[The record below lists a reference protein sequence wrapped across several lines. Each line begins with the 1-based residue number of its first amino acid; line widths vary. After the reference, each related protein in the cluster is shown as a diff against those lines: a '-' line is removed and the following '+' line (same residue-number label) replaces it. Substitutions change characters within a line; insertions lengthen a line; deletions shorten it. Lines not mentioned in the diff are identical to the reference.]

1 MSTLRLDSLEF
12 EENDQQRKGSFDSS
26 NSLHTD
32 WSLSS
37 DGVSLL
43 HKSTGVHIT
52 HEGTKGLE
60 SDYGLGDVYVS
71 LGDFEVNPTP
81 LGHGRS
87 SVVFSAIHKLSG
99 KTVAIKDIYVGDI
112 LHQTQLSAEIHSWR
126 LTSYC
131 PLLVQFLGAF
141 IKPNKNVV
149 CLVMEYMEFGTLSD
163 ILYKNLNRDLKND
176 EVPKGVSE
184 RFLKFIAIQ
193 MVDGLVYL
201 HQNNRIHRD
210 VKLNN
215 ILINQDGA
223 VKISD
228 FGISKLIDQN
238 NAKDHNKNVST
249 FVGTQIYMSPE
260 RLQGKSYSFSSD
272 IWSLGICLY
281 ELAVGTHPFKNLS
294 LFDMVY
300 ILCEDNSENGETL
313 PFLEKIIKRCPLPE
327 SLHKNT
333 EFYAFLRGCLEL
345 DPLKRLTATQ
355 LQGLNWLNSGTCN
368 RFEFL
373 NWLQSIQKQDNT
385 CENAEP

>member
-1 MSTLRLDSLEF
+1 MSALRLDSFEF
-12 EENDQQRKGSFDSS
+12 DEDEEKRKGSFDSS

-32 WSLSS
+32 WSFSS

-60 SDYGLGDVYVS
+60 SDYGLGDIYVS
-71 LGDFEVNPTP
+71 FEDFEVNPTP

-87 SVVFSAIHKLSG
+87 SIVFSAIHKLSG

-163 ILYKNLNRDLKND
+163 ILYKKLNRNLQS
-176 EVPKGVSE
+176 EEIPEGVKE
-184 RFLKFIAIQ
+184 NFLKFISIQ
-193 MVDGLVYL
+193 IVDGLAYL

-238 NAKDHNKNVST
+238 NTKDHNKNVST

-272 IWSLGICLY
+272 IWSLGICIY

-300 ILCEDNSENGETL
+300 ILCEDNSEGGESL

-327 SLHKNT
+327 HLHKNT
-333 EFYAFLRGCLEL
+333 DFYAFLQGCLEL
-345 DPLKRLTATQ
+345 DPLKRLTAFQ
-355 LQGLNWLNSGTCN
+355 LQDFKWLNSGTCN
-368 RFEFL
+368 RYEFL
-373 NWLQSIQKQDNT
+373 AWLQQIQKLDSN
-385 CENAEP
+385 

>member
-1 MSTLRLDSLEF
+1 MSALRLESLELDGD
-12 EENDQQRKGSFDSS
+12 EDQKSNLDSS

-32 WSLSS
+32 WSFSS

-43 HKSTGVHIT
+43 HKSTGVNIT
-52 HEGTKGLE
+52 YEGTKGLE
-60 SDYGLGDVYVS
+60 SNYGLGDICMCFK
-71 LGDFEVNPTP
+71 DFEINPTP

-87 SVVFSAIHKLSG
+87 SVVFSASHITSG
-99 KTVAIKDIYVGDI
+99 RIVAIKDIYVGDI

-141 IKPNKNVV
+141 IKPNKSVV
-149 CLVMEYMEFGTLSD
+149 CLVMEYMNFGTLND
-163 ILYKNLNRDLKND
+163 LLYKCQNNFLAQ
-176 EVPKGVSE
+176 ESPKGIE
-184 RFLKFIAIQ
+184 ENFLKFISIQIVDAIA
-193 MVDGLVYL
+193 YL

-238 NAKDHNKNVST
+238 TSKDHSKNVST

-272 IWSLGICLY
+272 IWSLGICIY
-281 ELAVGTHPFKNLS
+281 ELAAGTHPFKNLS

-300 ILCEDNSENGETL
+300 LLCEDNSENDEPR
-313 PFLEKIIKRCPLPE
+313 PFIEKIIKRCPLPLH
-327 SLHKNT
+327 LHKNP
-333 EFYAFLRGCLEL
+333 EFYSFLQGCLEI
-345 DPLKRLTATQ
+345 DPSKRLSATQ
-355 LQGLNWLNSGTCN
+355 LQNLDWLSHGTCN
-368 RFEFL
+368 RLEFL
-373 NWLQSIQKQDNT
+373 NWLHQLRKIN
-385 CENAEP
+385 

>member
-1 MSTLRLDSLEF
+1 MSALRLESFEF
-12 EENDQQRKGSFDSS
+12 EENEEQRKGSFDGS

-52 HEGTKGLE
+52 HEGTRGLE
-60 SDYGLGDVYVS
+60 SDYGLGDIYVS
-71 LGDFEVNPTP
+71 FGDFEVNPTP

-99 KTVAIKDIYVGDI
+99 KIVAIKDIYVGDI
-112 LHQTQLSAEIHSWR
+112 LHQSQLSAEIHSWR

-141 IKPNKNVV
+141 IKPNKSVV

-163 ILYKNLNRDLKND
+163 ILYKNLNRNLQSN
-176 EVPKGVSE
+176 ETPEGVNE
-184 RFLKFIAIQ
+184 NFLKFISIQ
-193 MVDGLVYL
+193 MVDGLAYL

-238 NAKDHNKNVST
+238 NTKDHNKNVST

-272 IWSLGICLY
+272 IWSLGICIY

-300 ILCEDNSENGETL
+300 ILCEDNTENGEPL

-327 SLHKNT
+327 HLHKNPD
-333 EFYAFLRGCLEL
+333 FYAFLKGCLEL
-345 DPLKRLTATQ
+345 DPLKRLTALQ
-355 LQGLNWLNSGTCN
+355 LQDLKWLNFGTCN
-368 RFEFL
+368 RYEFL
-373 NWLQSIQKQDNT
+373 AWLQQIQKIDSN
-385 CENAEP
+385 

>member
-1 MSTLRLDSLEF
+1 MSALRLDRLEI
-12 EENDQQRKGSFDSS
+12 EESEEHIKGSFDSS

-71 LGDFEVNPTP
+71 FGDFEINPTP

-87 SVVFSAIHKLSG
+87 SVVFSAVHKSSG

-163 ILYKNLNRDLKND
+163 ILYKSLNRGLPA
-176 EVPKGVSE
+176 EGVSE
-184 RFLKFIAIQ
+184 GVSESFLKFIAMQI
-193 MVDGLVYL
+193 VDGLVYL

-228 FGISKLIDQN
+228 FGISKLIDQTN
-238 NAKDHNKNVST
+238 TKDHNKNIST

-272 IWSLGICLY
+272 IWSLGICIY

-300 ILCEDNSENGETL
+300 ILCEDHSEDGQPL

-327 SLHKNT
+327 PLYKNAD
-333 EFYAFLRGCLEL
+333 FYAFLQGCLEL
-345 DPLKRLTATQ
+345 DPLKRLTALQ
-355 LQGLNWLNSGTCN
+355 LQNLSWLNSGTCN
-368 RFEFL
+368 RLQFL
-373 NWLQSIQKQDNT
+373 TWLQNNQKLDS
-385 CENAEP
+385 A